1 MRLDEGF
8 DARATRT
15 FERLFGAALLVELAT
30 QMASGVWRVHAGESY
45 PWRHLGIVPLAPPS
59 LLALEWALVGLA
71 ASALVVAPARVRRY
85 AWRVL
90 PPVLLWGVLQRFS
103 NHGSLFFMVSVFVAM
118 APPDLDRGEPV
129 ASFEAG
135 EHPNLG
141 LVRAQIVVV
150 YGFSALAKLL
160 HGFTSGASLVNLL
173 GVAPSLAKAM
183 SWGVIGVELAL
194 AALVMT
200 RPRLALAGAVL
211 LHASFALVLPNVLS
225 FGVCM
230 VSMATLWWRRAPAER

>member
-15 FERLFGAALLVELAT
+15 FERLFGAALLAEIAT

-45 PWRHLGIVPLAPPS
+45 PWRHLGIIPLAPPS
-59 LLALEWALVGLA
+59 LLALEWALVALA
-71 ASALVVAPARVRRY
+71 ASAIVVAPAHLRRL
-85 AWRVL
+85 AWRAL
-90 PPVLLWGVLQRFS
+90 PPLLLWGVLQRFS
-103 NHGSLFFMVSVFVAM
+103 NHGSLFFMVSLFVAM
-118 APPDLDRGEPV
+118 APPRVDRRE
-129 ASFEAG
+129 AFEAE

-150 YGFSALAKLL
+150 YGFSAVAKLL

-230 VSMATLWWRRAPAER
+230 VSMAALWWRRAPAER